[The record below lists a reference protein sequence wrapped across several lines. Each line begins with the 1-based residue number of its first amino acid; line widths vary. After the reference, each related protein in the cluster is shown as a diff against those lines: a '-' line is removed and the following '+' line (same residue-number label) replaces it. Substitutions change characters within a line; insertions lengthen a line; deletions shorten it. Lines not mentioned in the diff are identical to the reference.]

1 MLSNTD
7 EKIDPKVGQKT
18 AGAGAD
24 VKIDTI
30 AGSRGD
36 PEAGTN
42 AQATGADQGANG
54 SHRSAAASGAQTA
67 PVAAGSQTRQAFA
80 LLRRAAKP
88 DQGHLG
94 WAVMWLMLAALL
106 EVLGPIMGKALID
119 EHLLPRHLDW
129 PRMAALLAGLLLTGW
144 IASGLRYLQLVRLSG
159 LAMRSVMRLRQMVYG
174 HVLLLP
180 MSFFDR
186 AITGQLV
193 SRVTNDTEAVKNLYI
208 QVLFVMLDST
218 IVLVGTICAM
228 AWLDWRLMSM
238 VLALLPAV
246 LVIVWLYQRWSA
258 PAVTRARAL
267 RSDINGQVAE
277 SIGGMSVLQA
287 NNAEARFGERFAATN
302 QDHYTARLA
311 ELRANAWLLRP
322 ALDLFNVILLAAVI
336 FVFGNREMTASEVG
350 VLYAFISYLA
360 RVIEPLIQIT
370 MQFSQLQQA
379 VVASAR
385 VATLLD
391 EAAANEHG
399 AGSPRN
405 ANNAGNVGPDGID
418 KGIANTIGNG
428 DDPGAATD
436 RYDDGKTPAVA
447 ISRLNF
453 AYNEGQTV
461 LHDLSLEIPQGAFFG
476 IVGHTG
482 SGKSTLLSLLLRFYP
497 ARHGAIAIHGVPL
510 DEIGNERFR
519 AEVGLVPQ
527 DPFLLAA
534 SARENIDMGRG
545 LTQAQIETAARAA
558 HAHDFIMALDQGYD
572 TSLGEG
578 GSRLSV
584 GQKQLIAIARA
595 LAGQPRILLLDEA
608 TSHIDSQTEQ
618 VVQVAL
624 DELRGKVTV
633 IAIAHRLST
642 IRDADRLIVL
652 IHGRIAETGP
662 HEQLMQIEGGLYQR
676 LYLLQQ
682 LAA

>member
-1 MLSNTD
+1 M
-7 EKIDPKVGQKT
+7 P
-18 AGAGAD
+18 
-24 VKIDTI
+24 
-30 AGSRGD
+30 
-36 PEAGTN
+36 
-42 AQATGADQGANG
+42 
-54 SHRSAAASGAQTA
+54 ASGAINNWK
-67 PVAAGSQTRQAFA
+67 PVSMPSNTEEKPSSQTRRAFA
-80 LLRRAAKP
+80 LLHRAARP
-88 DQGHLG
+88 DQHHLG

-159 LAMRSVMRLRQMVYG
+159 LAMRSVMRLRQMVYS

-218 IVLVGTICAM
+218 IVLVGTIAAM

-267 RSDINGQVAE
+267 RSDINGQMAE

-287 NNAEARFGERFAATN
+287 NNAEARFGARFAATN
-302 QDHYTARLA
+302 HDHYTARLA

-322 ALDLFNVILLAAVI
+322 ALDLFNIILLAAVI
-336 FVFGNREMTASEVG
+336 FMFGNREMTATEVG

-391 EAAANEHG
+391 EAAANEHSAASPSNGNNTG
-399 AGSPRN
+399 AGNRK
-405 ANNAGNVGPDGID
+405 DGD
-418 KGIANTIGNG
+418 N
-428 DDPGAATD
+428 
-436 RYDDGKTPAVA
+436 DGKNDGNSAAVA
-447 ISRLNF
+447 IRHLNF

-497 ARHGAIAIHGVPL
+497 ARHGSIAIHGVPL
-510 DEIGNERFR
+510 DEIDNDRFR

-545 LTQAQIETAARAA
+545 LTQQQIETAARAA
-558 HAHDFIMALDQGYD
+558 HAHDFITALDQGYD

-618 VVQVAL
+618 IVQVAM

-642 IRDADRLIVL
+642 IRDADRIIVL
-652 IHGRIAETGP
+652 NHGRIAETGP
-662 HEQLMQIEGGLYQR
+662 HEQLMQIDGGLYQR